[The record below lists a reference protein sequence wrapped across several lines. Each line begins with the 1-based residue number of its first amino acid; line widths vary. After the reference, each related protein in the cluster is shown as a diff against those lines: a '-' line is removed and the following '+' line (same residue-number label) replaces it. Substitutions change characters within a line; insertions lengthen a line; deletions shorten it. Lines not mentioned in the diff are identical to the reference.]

1 MTVCHIAALAAL
13 LAGFTVAPP
22 TIAGPLEPAPSTL
35 NLEPLDR
42 VAGRPPLA
50 GSSAERDDLAV
61 LRWLQR
67 YRTPEQVADAWLLLD
82 RNLALFSRALG
93 LDLAK
98 SAPGLLRGLRPFL
111 AEVDGASSQLK
122 LQARRPRPYTSHP
135 ELEPCLPPE
144 TGYSFPSGHATWYS
158 AAAEL
163 LAALVPERRE
173 RLLQV
178 GSHGGSSRVMCGVHY
193 PSDVEAGQ
201 RLGRAAALQ
210 IQQTAAW
217 RRLRDDPALQL
228 ELQQIRSLPFRA
240 LPELVR

>member
-1 MTVCHIAALAAL
+1 MTVRHVAALAAL
-13 LAGFTVAPP
+13 LAGFTVGLP
-22 TIAGPLEPAPSTL
+22 TIAGPLEPATTTL
-35 NLEPLDR
+35 KLELLDR
-42 VAGRPPLA
+42 VTGRPPLPA
-50 GSSAERDDLAV
+50 SAAERDDLAV

-93 LDLAK
+93 LDLSK

-111 AEVDGASSQLK
+111 AEVDEASAQLK
-122 LQARRPRPYTSHP
+122 LLARRPRPYQSHP
-135 ELEPCLPPE
+135 ELAPCLPPE
-144 TGYSFPSGHATWYS
+144 TGYSFPSGHATWYA

-178 GSHGGSSRVMCGVHY
+178 GSHGGASRVMCGVHY

-201 RLGRAAALQ
+201 RLGSAAAAQLQ
-210 IQQTAAW
+210 QSAAW
-217 RRLRDDPALQL
+217 QRFRADPGLRAELERLRGVPVGV
-228 ELQQIRSLPFRA
+228 